1 MTMTVQD
8 VVSPSAKRAKASP
21 RAAGAVSGYPLL
33 EDPPPRGLLEDDS
46 LPYCTLLP
54 SHHPYQVSGYQDYR
68 EFCLEQVS
76 SR

>member
-1 MTMTVQD
+1 MTVQD

-21 RAAGAVSGYPLL
+21 RAAGAVSGYPPHPPHPLL
-33 EDPPPRGLLEDDS
+33 LLEDDS

-54 SHHPYQVSGYQDYR
+54 SYHPYQVSGYQDYR

>member
-1 MTMTVQD
+1 MAVQD

-21 RAAGAVSGYPLL
+21 KATGAVSGYPPHPLH
-33 EDPPPRGLLEDDS
+33 LLEDDS

-54 SHHPYQVSGYQDYR
+54 SYHPYQVSGYQDYR